1 MTLAT
6 SPCSHNAETMNS
18 HIVAGVTLTEA
29 TYAPNLKV
37 PKHFH
42 AHAGFGLVLQG
53 TYQENYRTMSLECK
67 PRQIKFRPASETHSN
82 EYHGLAVR
90 CFFID
95 LRAEWFERMRDYA
108 VTLPAPT
115 VFKSNS
121 LVSLVLR
128 LRRESRQMD
137 ALSPLTIEGIL
148 LEIVAEASR
157 NLVKISERKHPRWL
171 IQARDL
177 LHERFSER
185 LTLVEIAESVGVHP
199 VYLSTVFRQFYR
211 CNLGEYLRRLRIE
224 FACNQISMSAISL
237 VDVAQAAGFS
247 DQSQF
252 SRTFKRIT
260 GLTPAQYRSSACL
273 S

>member
-6 SPCSHNAETMNS
+6 SPCSHNAEIMNS
-18 HIVAGVTLTEA
+18 RIVGGVTLTEA
-29 TYAPNLKV
+29 TYSPNLKV

-42 AHAGFGLVLQG
+42 AQAGFGLVLQG

-95 LRAEWFERMRDYA
+95 LRAEWLERMRDYA
-108 VTLPAPT
+108 VTLHAPT
-115 VFKSNS
+115 VFKSSS

-128 LRRESRQMD
+128 LRHESRQMD

-157 NLVKISERKHPRWL
+157 NLVRISERKQPGWL

-177 LHERFSER
+177 LHERFSEH
-185 LTLVEIAESVGVHP
+185 LTLTEIAESVGVHP
-199 VYLSTVFRQFYR
+199 VYLSTTFRQFYR
-211 CNLGEYLRRLRIE
+211 CNLGEYLRHLRIE
-224 FACNQISMSAISL
+224 FACSQISMSAMSL
-237 VDVAQAAGFS
+237 VDVAQAAGFP

-260 GLTPAQYRSSACL
+260 GLTPAQYRSSARL

>member
-1 MTLAT
+1 
-6 SPCSHNAETMNS
+6 
-18 HIVAGVTLTEA
+18 
-29 TYAPNLKV
+29 
-37 PKHFH
+37 
-42 AHAGFGLVLQG
+42 
-53 TYQENYRTMSLECK
+53 
-67 PRQIKFRPASETHSN
+67 
-82 EYHGLAVR
+82 
-90 CFFID
+90 
-95 LRAEWFERMRDYA
+95 MRDYA

-115 VFKSNS
+115 VFNSNS

-128 LRRESRQMD
+128 LRRESQQMD
-137 ALSPLTIEGIL
+137 ALSPLTIEGLL

-157 NLVKISERKHPRWL
+157 GLVKISERKHPRWL
-171 IQARDL
+171 TQARDII
-177 LHERFSER
+177 HERFSEH

-237 VDVAQAAGFS
+237 VDVAHAAGFP

-260 GLTPAQYRSSACL
+260 GLTPAQYRSSSRL